1 MGPGSPSLTRI
12 RVCFCM
18 WKPVKRSFVWNKSYT
33 INPTQLNVPSVK
45 PRQQALGAGLCRASS
60 LSRQSKIIFHFSLFK
75 TKKKTPKD
83 KGENGL
89 LALMLL
95 WAAVGSAP
103 SPPPSQPGEER
114 FPIPRAVQA
123 GGGRC
128 HYCRSMPPCRR
139 RGEGGVGASS
149 SQIDQPAIAWTNAL

>member
-45 PRQQALGAGLCRASS
+45 PRQQALSAGLCRASS

-83 KGENGL
+83 KGEWTVSTDA
-89 LALMLL
+89 ALSCCGQCPLPTTFT
-95 WAAVGSAP
+95 ARRGA
-103 SPPPSQPGEER
+103 
-114 FPIPRAVQA
+114 IPRAVQA

-149 SQIDQPAIAWTNAL
+149 SQIDQPAIA